1 MKALQS
7 ILLSTLLI
15 AFALPVFAER
25 ELHVVSVREGWLK
38 HLDFQSR
45 PKATVMID
53 RPDAEVV
60 LVLLDP
66 GHVDW
71 HIQTSSGSYLET
83 IVLGGNDATTS
94 RVFLYDVPFLSPKER
109 GLPFV
114 QDAQGTKFRYL
125 LSRVAEITGL
135 PGISSFQ
142 SIYKAEEVPIFVD
155 QTHGWNE
162 ALSSAYLK
170 QELWNLEDAPSDL
183 KRLLKD
189 NDQRASSRVIF
200 DRTGMKVIDDGTARN
215 FPLPPEIDPP
225 FLPAGAYFDQS
236 AQRLYG
242 ISYGGDG
249 FIYQVDTNTGAW
261 QVLASLQGY
270 NGAELIHHA
279 DSGSFAITGAQNKP
293 NDMALLTSNGTIEN
307 IKFEMDRFAGFKDL
321 YDYPN
326 ASPPRLIP
334 TAFDGTWLV
343 LEAKGKSKS
352 PRKGYGVYRRYAV
365 NLETNAVRL
374 LAYRNH

>member
-1 MKALQS
+1 MTALRP
-7 ILLSTLLI
+7 ILLSALLF
-15 AFALPVFAER
+15 AFAFPAFAER

-45 PKATVMID
+45 PKATVTVD

-71 HIQTSSGSYLET
+71 HIETRNGSYLET
-83 IVLGGNDATTS
+83 MVLGGNDATTS
-94 RVFLYDVPFLSPKER
+94 RVFLYDVPFLSPKEL

-114 QDAQGTKFRYL
+114 QDVEGTKFRYL
-125 LSRVAEITGL
+125 LSRVTEMTGL
-135 PGISSFQ
+135 SGISSFQ
-142 SIYKAEEVPIFVD
+142 SIYKAQETPLFVD
-155 QTHGWNE
+155 QVQEGYDV
-162 ALSSAYLK
+162 LSVDYLRR
-170 QELWNLEDAPSDL
+170 ELWDLEDAPSDL
-183 KRLLKD
+183 KLLLQVQ
-189 NDQRASSRVIF
+189 DQRASSRVIF
-200 DRTGMKVIDDGTARN
+200 DRTGMKVIEGSGERL
-215 FPLPPEIDPP
+215 FPLPAEIDPP
-225 FLPAGAYFDQS
+225 FLPAGAYFDRS
-236 AQRLYG
+236 SERLYG

-249 FIYQVDTNTGAW
+249 FVYQVDTNTGAW

-293 NDMALLTSNGTIEN
+293 NDMALLASNGTIEN
-307 IKFEMDRFAGFKDL
+307 FKFEMDRFAGFKDL

-343 LEAKGKSKS
+343 LEAWGKSTN
-352 PRKGYGVYRRYAV
+352 PRAGYGLYRQYAV
-365 NLETNAVRL
+365 NLETDTVHL
-374 LAYRNH
+374 LAYRDQ